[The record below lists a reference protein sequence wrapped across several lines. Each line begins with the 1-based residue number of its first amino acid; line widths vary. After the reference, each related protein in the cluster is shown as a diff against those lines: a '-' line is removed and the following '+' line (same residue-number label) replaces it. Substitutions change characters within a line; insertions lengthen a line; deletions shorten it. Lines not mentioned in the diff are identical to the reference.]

1 MFLVR
6 FLIGNLWSTALI
18 CVMFGL
24 KRILQSRAS
33 LRFQYDCWYVLVIS
47 MLLPFFPGRLWQE
60 CSQLATNSQQTMSTY
75 NITANTAANTN
86 YMQWT
91 ADTTQLIVED
101 TRGVQIEFGVLAVW
115 VIGVLVMIGF
125 YWCGSYRLRQI
136 RCFAEVPGQ
145 MFKPFLIS
153 AVRNLVSTS
162 MSKYGNLGS

>member
-115 VIGVLVMIGF
+115 VIGG
-125 YWCGSYRLRQI
+125 W
-136 RCFAEVPGQ
+136 
-145 MFKPFLIS
+145 
-153 AVRNLVSTS
+153 
-162 MSKYGNLGS
+162 